1 MIIDLGILTIK
12 VDVLIVQ
19 IINIALLLI
28 FFKKMIGNTLAEEV
42 EKRKAMTLKL
52 EQADKEYASLIA
64 EASTKKEEIIEEALA
79 HKRKL
84 LEEAKEIASQ
94 EKEKTLLKANK
105 EAELIVEK
113 ANKEAELKSRDLDSN
128 FIQWVKNTALTVVK
142 KLFASKKDIQ
152 EWYVKGL
159 VEEFTA
165 SYKK

>member
-1 MIIDLGILTIK
+1 MIIDLGPLTIK
-12 VDVLIVQ
+12 LDVLVVQ
-19 IINIALLLI
+19 IVNVAILFWL
-28 FFKKMIGNTLAEEV
+28 FKKLFGDTLLKEIA
-42 EKRKAMTLKL
+42 KRREMTAKL

-64 EASTKKEEIIEEALA
+64 EASAKKEQIIEEALA
-79 HKRKL
+79 HKKKL
-84 LEEAKEIASQ
+84 IDEAKEIATQ
-94 EKEKTLLKANK
+94 EKEKLLMKANE
-105 EAELIVEK
+105 EAEWIVEK